1 MTERPQP
8 QPLVRSSGGRL
19 FACSPAAV
27 LVYIIDE
34 AERFL
39 LLRHPQRDGWEI
51 VNGALDAG
59 ETVLDGALREA
70 AEEAGASV
78 RLRPLGAVH
87 VQSFHYDANV
97 RYMLSLMYLMVYER
111 GTVQP
116 GDDMAGSEARWFTV
130 EELSDEELNVIVPPH
145 SRWLFARA
153 RDLYRLWKD
162 EDVLLQRPLPEQA
175 VNKYVRRAISDD

>member
-1 MTERPQP
+1 MSERA
-8 QPLVRSSGGRL
+8 QPLAQSSGSRH

-27 LVYIIDE
+27 LVYIVDK

-59 ETVLDGALREA
+59 ETVLQGALREA
-70 AEEAGASV
+70 AEEAGAAA

-87 VQSFHYDANV
+87 VQTFHYDANV
-97 RYMLSLMYLMVYER
+97 RYMLSLMYLMAYE
-111 GTVQP
+111 GGAVQP
-116 GDDMAGSEARWFTV
+116 GDDMTGSEVGWFTV
-130 EELSDEELNVIVPPH
+130 EELLDEELNVIVPPH
-145 SRWLFARA
+145 GRWLFTRA

-162 EDVLLQRPLPEQA
+162 EEVQLQRPLPDQA
-175 VNKYVRRAISDD
+175 VNKYLRQTISEE